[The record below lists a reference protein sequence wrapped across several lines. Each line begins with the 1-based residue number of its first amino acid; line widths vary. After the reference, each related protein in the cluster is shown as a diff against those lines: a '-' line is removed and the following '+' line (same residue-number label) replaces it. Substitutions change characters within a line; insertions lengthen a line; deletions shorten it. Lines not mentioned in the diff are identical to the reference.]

1 MIRPAK
7 RLRAPAFAA
16 ALLFPALAEAHGF
29 GTRHELPLPLAVY
42 LTSAALTILVSFL
55 AMGWFARRA
64 VAVGEGLRLDVLAT
78 LPGRVLASAPAL
90 FALRLAAVALFVLV
104 VCAGL
109 LGTQSPLKNIAP
121 AFVWA
126 LWWVGMTYI
135 SALAGDLWA
144 LLNPLDTLFRWA
156 EAVYARLRPSK
167 RLSLDLPYPEAAGMW
182 PAAALFLLF
191 AWMELV
197 WEGADRPASLSLAI
211 IAYAALAWTGMLLF
225 GRREWLCRGE
235 VFSIVFGLLARFS
248 PTQAREIDGRW
259 EWKLRPY
266 AIGLLARE
274 PAGASEVALI
284 VFMLAA
290 VTFDGLRETPLW
302 AVAGLGDTT
311 GLLGTALLMLA
322 AYLLVCR
329 AMVLL
334 GENLQTWRRTVGL
347 FIFTLIPIAIAYHLA
362 HYLSFLVTILQYL
375 IPLASDPLGRGWDL
389 FGGATHFVRPGIVD
403 AKTVW
408 YVAVPAIV
416 IAHVLAVCL
425 AHLLALREFPGRRAA
440 LRSQYPM
447 VALMI
452 AYTMTSLWIIAQ
464 PIVTER

>member
-1 MIRPAK
+1 MIRRVR
-7 RLRAPAFAA
+7 RLRAYGFAV
-16 ALLFPALAEAHGF
+16 ALLFPALAHAHGF
-29 GTRHELPLPLAVY
+29 GTRYELPLPLAVY
-42 LTSAALTILVSFL
+42 LASAGLTILLSFL
-55 AMGWFARRA
+55 AMAWFSRRA
-64 VAVGEGLRLDVLAT
+64 VAVGEGWRFDILAT
-78 LPGRVLASAPAL
+78 LPGRALASAPAL
-90 FALRLAAVALFVLV
+90 FVLRFAAVALFLLV

-126 LWWVGMTYI
+126 LWWVGMTYL

-156 EAVYARLRPSK
+156 EAAYARLRPGR
-167 RLSLDLPYPEAAGMW
+167 RLSLDLPYPETAGMW
-182 PAAALFLLF
+182 PGAALFLLF

-197 WEGADRPASLSLAI
+197 WEGADRPASVSLAI

-225 GRREWLCRGE
+225 GRREWLRRGE

-248 PTQAREIDGRW
+248 PTQAREVDGRW

-266 AIGLLARE
+266 AVGLLARE
-274 PAGASEVALI
+274 PAEASEVAL
-284 VFMLAA
+284 VAFMLAA

-302 AVAGLGDTT
+302 AAARLGDTT

-322 AYLLVCR
+322 AYLLVCK
-329 AMVLL
+329 AIVLL
-334 GENLQTWRRTVGL
+334 GENLQTWRRTAGL

-362 HYLSFLVTILQYL
+362 HYLSFLAAVLQYM

-416 IAHVLAVCL
+416 VAHVIAVSL

-447 VALMI
+447 VVLMI
-452 AYTMTSLWIIAQ
+452 AYTISSLWIIAQ

>member
-1 MIRPAK
+1 MIRPAE

-16 ALLFPALAEAHGF
+16 AFLVPASAHAHGF
-29 GTRHELPLPLAVY
+29 GTRYELPLPLAVY
-42 LTSAALTILVSFL
+42 LASAGLTIILSFL
-55 AMGWFARRA
+55 AMGWFSRRA
-64 VAVGEGLRLDVLAT
+64 VAIGEGLSLDVLAT
-78 LPGRVLASAPAL
+78 LPGRVLASAPVL
-90 FALRLAAVALFVLV
+90 FVLRLAAVALFVLV

-109 LGTQSPLKNIAP
+109 LGSQSPLKNIAP

-135 SALAGDLWA
+135 SALVGDLWA
-144 LLNPLDTLFRWA
+144 LLNPLDILFRWA
-156 EAVYARLRPSK
+156 EAAYARLRPGR
-167 RLSLDLPYPEAAGMW
+167 RLSLHLPYPEAAGMW
-182 PAAALFLLF
+182 PAAALFLVF

-211 IAYAALAWTGMLLF
+211 MGYALLTWTGMALF
-225 GRREWLCRGE
+225 GRREWLRRGE
-235 VFSIVFGLLARFS
+235 VFAIVFGLIARFA
-248 PTQAREIDGRW
+248 PTQVREADGRW

-266 AIGLLARE
+266 AVGLLARE
-274 PAGASEVALI
+274 PAAASEGALI

-302 AVAGLGDTT
+302 VAAGLGEAA
-311 GLLGTALLMLA
+311 GLLAAALLMLA
-322 AYLLVCR
+322 AYLLISR
-329 AMVLL
+329 AMVVL
-334 GENLQTWRRTVGL
+334 GEDLQTWRRTAGL

-362 HYLSFLVTILQYL
+362 HYLSFLVTVLQYM

-416 IAHVLAVCL
+416 IAHVIAVCL
-425 AHLLALREFPGRRAA
+425 AHLLALREFPGRRVA

-452 AYTMTSLWIIAQ
+452 AYTMSSLWIIAQ

>member
-1 MIRPAK
+1 MIRSAR
-7 RLRAPAFAA
+7 RLRAPGFAA
-16 ALLFPALAEAHGF
+16 ALLHPAFAHAHGF
-29 GTRHELPLPLAVY
+29 GTRYELPLPLAIY
-42 LTSAALTILVSFL
+42 LTSAALTILLSFL
-55 AMGWFARRA
+55 AMAWFSRRA
-64 VAVGEGLRLDVLAT
+64 VAAGEGWRFDVLST

-90 FALRLAAVALFVLV
+90 FVLRLAAVALFVLV

-121 AFVWA
+121 AFFWA

-144 LLNPLDTLFRWA
+144 LLNPLDTIFRWA
-156 EAVYARLRPSK
+156 EAAYARLRPGR
-167 RLSLDLPYPEAAGMW
+167 RLSLELPYPQAAGVW

-197 WEGADRPASLSLAI
+197 WQGADRPASLSLAML
-211 IAYAALAWTGMLLF
+211 AYAGLTWTGMLLF
-225 GRREWLCRGE
+225 GRREWLRRGE
-235 VFSIVFGLLARFS
+235 VFAIVFGLLARFS

-266 AIGLLARE
+266 AVGLLARE
-274 PAGASEVALI
+274 PAAASEVALI
-284 VFMLAA
+284 ASMLAA
-290 VTFDGLRETPLW
+290 VTFDGLRETPPW
-302 AVAGLGDTT
+302 AAAGLGDTT

-334 GENLQTWRRTVGL
+334 GENLQTWRRAAGL

-362 HYLSFLVTILQYL
+362 HYLSFLAAVLQYM

-416 IAHVLAVCL
+416 IAHVLAICL

-452 AYTMTSLWIIAQ
+452 AYTMSSLWIIAQ

>member
-1 MIRPAK
+1 MIRLAE

-16 ALLFPALAEAHGF
+16 ALLVPGLGQAHGF
-29 GTRHELPLPLAVY
+29 GTRYELPLPLAVY
-42 LTSAALTILVSFL
+42 LTSAGFAVILSFL
-55 AMGWFARRA
+55 AMAWFSRRA
-64 VAVGEGLRLDVLAT
+64 VALGEAVRVDLLAT
-78 LPGRVLASAPAL
+78 LPGRALASAPVL
-90 FALRLAAVALFVLV
+90 FVLRLAAVALFLLV
-104 VCAGL
+104 ICAGL
-109 LGTQSPLKNIAP
+109 FGTQSALKNIAP

-144 LLNPLDTLFRWA
+144 AVNPLDTLFRWA
-156 EAVYARLRPSK
+156 GAAYERLRPG
-167 RLSLDLPYPEAAGMW
+167 RCLSLDLPYPEAAGMW

-191 AWMELV
+191 TWMELV
-197 WEGADRPASLSLAI
+197 WEGADRPASLSLAV
-211 IAYAALAWTGMLLF
+211 IAYAALTWIGMLLF
-225 GRREWLCRGE
+225 GRREWLRRGE

-248 PTQAREIDGRW
+248 PTQAREVDGRW

-266 AIGLLARE
+266 AVGLLAHE
-274 PAGASEVALI
+274 PAPASEVALV

-302 AVAGLGDTT
+302 AHAGLGETT
-311 GLLGTALLMLA
+311 GLLGSALVMLA

-334 GENLQTWRRTVGL
+334 GENLQTWRRTAGL

-362 HYLSFLVTILQYL
+362 HYLSFLVTVLQYM
-375 IPLASDPLGRGWDL
+375 IPLASDPFGRGWDL

-416 IAHVLAVCL
+416 IAHVIAVCL

-452 AYTMTSLWIIAQ
+452 AYTMSSLWIIAQ

>member
-1 MIRPAK
+1 MRAS
-7 RLRAPAFAA
+7 APAL
-16 ALLFPALAEAHGF
+16 ALLFPALAQAHGF
-29 GTRHELPLPLAVY
+29 GTRYELPLPLAIY
-42 LTSAALTILVSFL
+42 LTSAALTILLSFL
-55 AMGWFARRA
+55 AMAWFSRRA
-64 VAVGEGLRLDVLAT
+64 VSAGEGWSFDMLTT
-78 LPGRVLASAPAL
+78 LPGRLLASAPVL
-90 FALRLAAVALFVLV
+90 FVLRLAAVALFVLV
-104 VCAGL
+104 VAAGL

-126 LWWVGMTYI
+126 LWWVGMTYL

-144 LLNPLDTLFRWA
+144 LLNPLETIFRWA
-156 EAVYARLRPSK
+156 EAAHARARPGR
-167 RLSLDLPYPEAAGMW
+167 RLSLDLPYPQAAGVW
-182 PAAALFLLF
+182 PAAALFLVF
-191 AWMELV
+191 VWMELV
-197 WEGADRPASLSLAI
+197 WEGADRPASVSLAI

-225 GRREWLCRGE
+225 GRREWLRRGE
-235 VFSIVFGLLARFS
+235 VFAIVFGLIARFS
-248 PTQAREIDGRW
+248 PTQAREVDGRW
-259 EWKLRPY
+259 QWKLRPY
-266 AIGLLARE
+266 AVGLLARE

-284 VFMLAA
+284 AFMLAA

-302 AVAGLGDTT
+302 AAASLGDVA

-322 AYLLVCR
+322 AYLLVCK
-329 AMVLL
+329 AMVPL
-334 GENLQTWRRTVGL
+334 GENLQTWRRTAGL

-362 HYLSFLVTILQYL
+362 HYLSFLGAALQYM
-375 IPLASDPLGRGWDL
+375 IPLASDPFGRGWDL

-416 IAHVLAVCL
+416 AGHMLAVWL

>member
-1 MIRPAK
+1 MIRQAE
-7 RLRAPAFAA
+7 RLRALAFAA

-42 LTSAALTILVSFL
+42 LTSAGLTILLSFL
-55 AMGWFARRA
+55 AMGWFSRRA
-64 VAVGEGLRLDVLAT
+64 VAIGESFRLDLLAT
-78 LPGRVLASAPAL
+78 LPGRVLAWAPAL
-90 FALRLAAVALFVLV
+90 FVLRLAAVALFVLV

-109 LGTQSPLKNIAP
+109 LGSQSPLKNIAP

-156 EAVYARLRPSK
+156 EAVYARLRPRR
-167 RLSLDLPYPEAAGMW
+167 RLSLELPYPEAAGMW

-197 WEGADRPASLSLAI
+197 WEDADRPASLSFAMI
-211 IAYAALAWTGMLLF
+211 TYAALAWSGMLLF
-225 GRREWLCRGE
+225 GRREWLRRGE

-248 PTQAREIDGRW
+248 PTQAREVDGRW

-266 AIGLLARE
+266 AVGLLARE
-274 PAGASEVALI
+274 PAGASEVALV

-302 AVAGLGDTT
+302 AVAGMGDTT

-334 GENLQTWRRTVGL
+334 GENLQTWRRTAGL

-416 IAHVLAVCL
+416 IAHVIAVCL

-452 AYTMTSLWIIAQ
+452 VYTMSSLWIIAQ